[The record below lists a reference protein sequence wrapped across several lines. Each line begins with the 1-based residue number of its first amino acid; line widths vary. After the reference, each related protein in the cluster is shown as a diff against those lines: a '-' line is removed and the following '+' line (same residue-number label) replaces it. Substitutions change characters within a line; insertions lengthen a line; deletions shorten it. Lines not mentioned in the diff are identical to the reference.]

1 MDTIDRR
8 KFIGMCVKGGTTL
21 ILPPLFACSNNPEN
35 NSENNLTKPTKKSK
49 KELEIELL
57 NDFLEPSEACLT
69 KEEITDTLYEIQ
81 LVFESGRETVSS
93 ATYLGDNLFITSYHV
108 VDEGSEDLVL
118 IPQWK
123 RNYGLNFQRKFTIA
137 EYDSGSDLALLKT
150 TEENNKGKAKLHL
163 DNIIPS
169 LDDRVSSF
177 SWLTGKTSKETFE
190 VKCDGRDLYDQTK
203 IIKDLGRLI
212 LPANSHLFESE
223 GKVLKYNKEY
233 MEKNYS
239 QEGFKSRP
247 ENNIITSIK
256 GDHGSSGQPV
266 FIKKDKDKYQFIGVT
281 KGGFPLD
288 YYTPVSNHPL
298 GESEIVQTIAFVV
311 HRSPIEKLVRGYI
324 KRTSRYI

>member
-1 MDTIDRR
+1 MDNIDRR

-21 ILPPLFACSNNPEN
+21 ILPSLFACNNPKN
-35 NSENNLTKPTKKSK
+35 NSENNLTKSKKKSK

-57 NDFLEPSEACLT
+57 NDFLEPSEAYLN
-69 KEEITDTLYEIQ
+69 KKEITDTLYEIQ
-81 LVFESGRETVSS
+81 LVIEFGRETVSR

-123 RNYGLNFQRKFTIA
+123 RNYGLNFQRKFKVV
-137 EYDSGSDLALLKT
+137 EYDPDSDLALLKT
-150 TEENNKGKAKLHL
+150 TEADNKGKAKLHL
-163 DNIIPS
+163 NKIIPS

-190 VKCDGRDLYDQTK
+190 VKCDGKDLYDQTK
-203 IIKDLGRLI
+203 TIKNLGKLI

-233 MEKNYS
+233 MEMNYS
-239 QEGFKSRP
+239 RKGYTNP

-256 GDHGSSGQPV
+256 GDHGSSGEPI
-266 FIKKDKDKYQFIGVT
+266 FFKKDKDKYQFIGIT

-311 HRSPIEKLVRGYI
+311 HRSPIEKLVKGYI
-324 KRTSRYI
+324 ERISRYTI